1 MLHQDEG
8 LYESILYQEDPLIPY
23 YKSLKQHKELRKSK
37 EYINKGIALTVEF
50 LKSFQQLYP
59 NIPVRDIP
67 FRVKSLSSIDN
78 KIKNLI
84 LERLSKLAVLN
95 AEDSDKFIRYINAQ
109 NKKLED
115 NKQEKINIDYREFYH
130 FLRERIDESS
140 SSVLKKID
148 CYRQLEILENNYIS
162 HPNQYHDI
170 VATLL
175 NNKAL
180 SSTTKTYISRMI
192 YAKIKLSPTL
202 FDSEKADLLFDLTTN
217 FGDIGK
223 KFNHNSDV
231 LDLESVTR
239 IFDTSTSIHNLT
251 LTNYDNR
258 FTSKFDR
265 LLNEQEFL
273 RSLDLLAFT
282 LIIEEI
288 PKGTQIEGLAEFN
301 KLIQLRD
308 QEFNAD
314 TRLNLEQKAILL
326 LGQDFFSKI
335 SAREIPFLKDNH
347 AKEIIDMLKHKY
359 KPGYLAEHNKFEL
372 ANNPLYSIESQIKS
386 GYIYDTTNDRRVADK
401 VTHHALALHS
411 SRPGK
416 DRKLPTAL
424 AKHDPEEIS
433 ELPEYIISSII
444 KDLEYKEPYFYTIKQ
459 ATQEIIRYSHL
470 DNTLKLNDDLI
481 YEQPEVKDLLIAF
494 YNRACALSK
503 GNITTTTK
511 HKITKAPIV
520 KTPSEAFPN
529 IVINNNALTD
539 YE

>member
-23 YKSLKQHKELRKSK
+23 HKSLKQHKELRESK

-50 LKSFQQLYP
+50 LKSFKQLYP

-95 AEDSDKFIRYINAQ
+95 AEDPDKFIRYINAQ

-170 VATLL
+170 VAILL

-202 FDSEKADLLFDLTTN
+202 FDSEKTDLLINLTTN
-217 FGDIGK
+217 FGDIG
-223 KFNHNSDV
+223 HNSDV

-239 IFDTSTSIHNLT
+239 IFDTNTSIHNLT

-282 LIIEEI
+282 LIVEEI
-288 PKGTQIEGLAEFN
+288 PKGTQIEGFTEFN

-335 SAREIPFLKDNH
+335 STREIPFLKDNR

-372 ANNPLYSIESQIKS
+372 ANNPLYSIEAQIKS
-386 GYIYDTTNDRRVADK
+386 GYIYDTTNDRRIADK

-424 AKHDPEEIS
+424 AKHNPEEVS
-433 ELPEYIISSII
+433 ELPEYIVSSII
-444 KDLEYKEPYFYTIKQ
+444 KDLEYREPYFYTIKQ
-459 ATQEIIRYSHL
+459 APLQVIKYSHL

-481 YEQPEVKDLLIAF
+481 YEQPEVKDLLTAV
-494 YNRACALSK
+494 YTRACTLSK
-503 GNITTTTK
+503 GDIATPKK
-511 HKITKAPIV
+511 HKIAKAPTV
-520 KTPSEAFPN
+520 KEPSETATN
-529 IVINNNALTD
+529 IIINNDTLTD

>member
-1 MLHQDEG
+1 MLHHDEG

-23 YKSLKQHKELRKSK
+23 YKSLKQHKELRESK
-37 EYINKGIALTVEF
+37 EYINKGIVLTIEF

-59 NIPVRDIP
+59 TIPVRDIP

-95 AEDSDKFIRYINAQ
+95 AENPEKFTHYINAQ

-140 SSVLKKID
+140 SSALKKLN

-162 HPNQYHDI
+162 HPNQYRDI

-231 LDLESVTR
+231 LDLESATR
-239 IFDTSTSIHNLT
+239 IFDTSRSIHNLT

-258 FTSKFDR
+258 FRSKFDR

-282 LIIEEI
+282 LIIEKI
-288 PKGTQIEGLAEFN
+288 PKGTQIEGLTEFN

-308 QEFNAD
+308 QEFNTD

-326 LGQDFFSKI
+326 LGQDFFYKI
-335 SAREIPFLKDNH
+335 STRKIPFLKDNR

-372 ANNPLYSIESQIKS
+372 ENNPLYSIESQIKS

-401 VTHHALALHS
+401 VTHHALALHA

-424 AKHDPEEIS
+424 AKHSPEEIY

-444 KDLEYKEPYFYTIKQ
+444 KDLEYREPYFYTIKQ
-459 ATQEIIRYSHL
+459 ETQQVIKYSHL
-470 DNTLKLNDDLI
+470 ENTLKLNDDLI
-481 YEQPEVKDLLIAF
+481 YEQPEVQKLLTAV
-494 YNRACALSK
+494 YNRACTLSK
-503 GNITTTTK
+503 GDSTTAKK
-511 HKITKAPIV
+511 HKIIKAPLI
-520 KTPSEAFPN
+520 KTPSETFQN
-529 IVINNNALTD
+529 IVINNDTLTD

>member
-23 YKSLKQHKELRKSK
+23 YKSLKQHKELRESK

-95 AEDSDKFIRYINAQ
+95 AEDPDKFTRYINAQ

-192 YAKIKLSPTL
+192 YAKIKLSP
-202 FDSEKADLLFDLTTN
+202 N
-217 FGDIGK
+217 
-223 KFNHNSDV
+223 
-231 LDLESVTR
+231 
-239 IFDTSTSIHNLT
+239 
-251 LTNYDNR
+251 
-258 FTSKFDR
+258 
-265 LLNEQEFL
+265 
-273 RSLDLLAFT
+273 AF
-282 LIIEEI
+282 
-288 PKGTQIEGLAEFN
+288 
-301 KLIQLRD
+301 
-308 QEFNAD
+308 
-314 TRLNLEQKAILL
+314 
-326 LGQDFFSKI
+326 
-335 SAREIPFLKDNH
+335 
-347 AKEIIDMLKHKY
+347 
-359 KPGYLAEHNKFEL
+359 
-372 ANNPLYSIESQIKS
+372 
-386 GYIYDTTNDRRVADK
+386 
-401 VTHHALALHS
+401 
-411 SRPGK
+411 
-416 DRKLPTAL
+416 
-424 AKHDPEEIS
+424 
-433 ELPEYIISSII
+433 
-444 KDLEYKEPYFYTIKQ
+444 
-459 ATQEIIRYSHL
+459 
-470 DNTLKLNDDLI
+470 
-481 YEQPEVKDLLIAF
+481 
-494 YNRACALSK
+494 
-503 GNITTTTK
+503 
-511 HKITKAPIV
+511 
-520 KTPSEAFPN
+520 
-529 IVINNNALTD
+529 
-539 YE
+539 

>member
-8 LYESILYQEDPLIPY
+8 LYESVLYQEDPLIPY
-23 YKSLKQHKELRKSK
+23 HKSLKQHKELRESK

-95 AEDSDKFIRYINAQ
+95 AEDPDKFIRYINAQ

-140 SSVLKKID
+140 SSALKKLN

-162 HPNQYHDI
+162 HPNQYRDI

-231 LDLESVTR
+231 LDLESATR
-239 IFDTSTSIHNLT
+239 IFDTSRSIHNLT

-258 FTSKFDR
+258 FRSKFDR

-282 LIIEEI
+282 LIIEKI
-288 PKGTQIEGLAEFN
+288 PKGTQIEGLTEFN

-314 TRLNLEQKAILL
+314 TRLNLEQKSILL

-335 SAREIPFLKDNH
+335 STREIPFLKDNR

-424 AKHDPEEIS
+424 AKHNPEEVS
-433 ELPEYIISSII
+433 ELPEYIVSSII
-444 KDLEYKEPYFYTIKQ
+444 KDLEYREPYFYTIKQ
-459 ATQEIIRYSHL
+459 ATLQVIKYSHL

-481 YEQPEVKDLLIAF
+481 YEQPEVKDLLTAV
-494 YNRACALSK
+494 YTRACTLSK
-503 GNITTTTK
+503 GDITTPKK
-511 HKITKAPIV
+511 HKIAKAPTV
-520 KTPSEAFPN
+520 KEPSEIAPN
-529 IVINNNALTD
+529 IIINNDTLTD

>member
-23 YKSLKQHKELRKSK
+23 HKSLKQHKELRESK

-95 AEDSDKFIRYINAQ
+95 AEDPDKFTRYINAQ

-202 FDSEKADLLFDLTTN
+202 FDSEKLDLLINLTTN

-223 KFNHNSDV
+223 SSDV

-282 LIIEEI
+282 LIVEAI
-288 PKGTQIEGLAEFN
+288 PKGTQIEGFTEFN

-335 SAREIPFLKDNH
+335 STREIPFLKDNR

-424 AKHDPEEIS
+424 AKHNPEEVS
-433 ELPEYIISSII
+433 ELPEYIVSSII
-444 KDLEYKEPYFYTIKQ
+444 KDLEYREPYFYTIKQ
-459 ATQEIIRYSHL
+459 ATLQVIKYSHL

-481 YEQPEVKDLLIAF
+481 YEQPEVKDLLTAV
-494 YNRACALSK
+494 YTRACTLSK
-503 GNITTTTK
+503 GDITTPKK
-511 HKITKAPIV
+511 HKIAKAPTV
-520 KTPSEAFPN
+520 KEPSEIAPN
-529 IVINNNALTD
+529 IIINNDTLTD

>member
-23 YKSLKQHKELRKSK
+23 HKSLKQHKELRESK

-95 AEDSDKFIRYINAQ
+95 AEDPDKFIRYINAQ

-115 NKQEKINIDYREFYH
+115 NKQEKINIDYREFYY

-192 YAKIKLSPTL
+192 YAKIKLSSTL

-231 LDLESVTR
+231 LDLESATR
-239 IFDTSTSIHNLT
+239 IFDTSRSIHNLT

-258 FTSKFDR
+258 FRSKFDR

-282 LIIEEI
+282 LIIEKI
-288 PKGTQIEGLAEFN
+288 PKGTQIEGLTEFN

-308 QEFNAD
+308 QEFNTD

-326 LGQDFFSKI
+326 LGQDFFYKI
-335 SAREIPFLKDNH
+335 STREIPFLKDNR

-411 SRPGK
+411 ARPGK

-424 AKHDPEEIS
+424 AKHNPEEVS
-433 ELPEYIISSII
+433 ELPEYIVSSII
-444 KDLEYKEPYFYTIKQ
+444 KDLEYREPYFYTIKQ
-459 ATQEIIRYSHL
+459 ATLQVIKYSHL

-481 YEQPEVKDLLIAF
+481 YEQPEVKDLLTAV
-494 YNRACALSK
+494 YTRACTLSK
-503 GNITTTTK
+503 GDITTTTK
-511 HKITKAPIV
+511 HKITKAPTV
-520 KTPSEAFPN
+520 KEPSETAPN
-529 IVINNNALTD
+529 IIINNNTLTD

>member
-1 MLHQDEG
+1 MLHHDEG

-23 YKSLKQHKELRKSK
+23 HKSLKQHKELRESK
-37 EYINKGIALTVEF
+37 EYINKGISLTVEF

-95 AEDSDKFIRYINAQ
+95 AEDPDKFIRYINAQ

-192 YAKIKLSPTL
+192 YAKIKLSPML
-202 FDSEKADLLFDLTTN
+202 FDSEKTDLLINLTTN

-223 KFNHNSDV
+223 SSDI

-282 LIIEEI
+282 LIVEAI
-288 PKGTQIEGLAEFN
+288 PKGTQIEGFTEFN

-335 SAREIPFLKDNH
+335 STREIPFLKDNR

-411 SRPGK
+411 ARPGK

-424 AKHDPEEIS
+424 AKHNPEEVS

-444 KDLEYKEPYFYTIKQ
+444 KDLEYREPYFYTIKQ
-459 ATQEIIRYSHL
+459 ATLQVIKYSHL

-481 YEQPEVKDLLIAF
+481 YEQPEVKDLLTAV
-494 YNRACALSK
+494 YTRACTLSK
-503 GNITTTTK
+503 GDIATPKK
-511 HKITKAPIV
+511 HKIAKAPTV
-520 KTPSEAFPN
+520 KEPSETAPN
-529 IVINNNALTD
+529 IIINNNTLTD